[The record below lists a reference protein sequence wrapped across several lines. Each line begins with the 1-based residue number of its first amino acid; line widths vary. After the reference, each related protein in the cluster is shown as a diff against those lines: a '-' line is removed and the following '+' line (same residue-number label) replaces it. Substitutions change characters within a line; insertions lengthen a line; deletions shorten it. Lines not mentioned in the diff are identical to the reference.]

1 MLDCCFSEAAAA
13 DFDAMGTLEEA
24 VAAAAGKD
32 LEQSPSPERGTLL
45 LCSSPRNRV
54 SIGSATGERTLF
66 TGALLEVL
74 GEGSVSHNS
83 AMLSFADLR
92 EAVWDRMLN
101 EQGAGAPRP
110 ALHQP
115 DQSEGDLTHVPAF
128 PNAAIFRQE
137 PREPG
142 ARKTKQEFA
151 EAGLRAEADA
161 GSKPPNTRD
170 KSVAT
175 LQRLQATRVSH
186 RFASIPRSAWL
197 RTTALALILPILF
210 YVYREVTRDVLIID
224 PFTVPK
230 HFEEAGLTSEVMANR
245 IGDRLRQIEIQT
257 QTHMKKD
264 NLTSLVE
271 EGSVPDVQI
280 PGTKLGLTTIVDIT
294 RAIFAVYPKHI
305 SGDIAVPMDTP
316 TKIGA
321 APAQPQAT
329 VTVYLTQGRSRSAG
343 VPFEVPADDLELLVQ
358 TTAEA
363 VLGQVNP
370 YVLAAY
376 RYDRREY
383 EKTIE
388 VLERIVQDPSE
399 DTLHKSAACCL
410 WGNVLYDQKK
420 YDEAITK
427 YQEAIEFDPKLAFPY
442 NNWGNALRAKGKY
455 DEAIAKFQKAIELD
469 PKYATAYSNW
479 GLALK
484 EQGKYDEANAQ
495 YQKAIELDPKFALA
509 YNNWGVALYEQ
520 KKYDEAIAKYQKA
533 VELDPKFATAYLG
546 WGNALYEQKEYDEA
560 IAQYLRAIERDPKLA
575 DAYNNWG
582 VVLQAQGKNDE
593 AEAKFQKARELSGS
607 Q

>member
-1 MLDCCFSEAAAA
+1 MRRLLDPVSTCAVILGAHDWTQIGLPQALSFLRSAEGCYRYMLLQPPDGLGLQPDVVLNLFDDSSSASTQLIRISDTIGGFVRDTRDTGQPLRDVLIYYIGHGTCESGSHLHLLVRDSRKGIEEQSSIGTDDLARVLRVAAPQQRRLVVLDCCFSEAAAA

-210 YVYREVTRDVLIID
+210 YVYREVTRDVLIMN

-271 EGSVPDVQI
+271 EGSVPHAN
-280 PGTKLGLTTIVDIT
+280 PGD
-294 RAIFAVYPKHI
+294 
-305 SGDIAVPMDTP
+305 
-316 TKIGA
+316 KIG
-321 APAQPQAT
+321 
-329 VTVYLTQGRSRSAG
+329 L
-343 VPFEVPADDLELLVQ
+343 DD
-358 TTAEA
+358 
-363 VLGQVNP
+363 N
-370 YVLAAY
+370 
-376 RYDRREY
+376 
-383 EKTIE
+383 
-388 VLERIVQDPSE
+388 
-399 DTLHKSAACCL
+399 C
-410 WGNVLYDQKK
+410 
-420 YDEAITK
+420 
-427 YQEAIEFDPKLAFPY
+427 
-442 NNWGNALRAKGKY
+442 
-455 DEAIAKFQKAIELD
+455 
-469 PKYATAYSNW
+469 
-479 GLALK
+479 
-484 EQGKYDEANAQ
+484 
-495 YQKAIELDPKFALA
+495 
-509 YNNWGVALYEQ
+509 
-520 KKYDEAIAKYQKA
+520 
-533 VELDPKFATAYLG
+533 
-546 WGNALYEQKEYDEA
+546 
-560 IAQYLRAIERDPKLA
+560 
-575 DAYNNWG
+575 
-582 VVLQAQGKNDE
+582 
-593 AEAKFQKARELSGS
+593 
-607 Q
+607 